1 MFNTTEPKPELD
13 QFDKLILNIE
23 NLEVPNRQDEESM
36 QVYRK
41 RLKVIEKKLGEKLGE
56 SATKKFDYTLAKTYT
71 IEYLNHILEGAPKPK
86 RNLQVQGIERKKQSK
101 KVIAKILEDFS
112 TKFREDSALI
122 KSIIKRLKQSETI
135 EELRGALA
143 VYEAAIEVED
153 EVEYWKG
160 LATHLANEVDEYDKY
175 KTRTEQYTEEIDRL
189 YNLSF
194 SEDEDLAKYQRIL
207 ELRRNGYKEKEI
219 YEIMQVTRQ
228 ELRTLDKKYGEEKVV
243 ALVVDF

>member
-1 MFNTTEPKPELD
+1 MFNTIEPTPELD
-13 QFDKLILNIE
+13 QIDRLLLHLE
-23 NLEVPNRQDEESM
+23 QLEVPNRQDEDAM
-36 QVYRK
+36 QAYRK
-41 RLKVIEKKLGEKLGE
+41 KLKLAEQKLGEKLGE
-56 SATKKFDYTLAKTYT
+56 TATKKFDYTLAETYT

-86 RNLQVQGIERKKQSK
+86 RNLQVQGIERKKQAK

-160 LATHLANEVDEYDKY
+160 LATHLANEVDEYEKY
-175 KTRTEQYTEEIDRL
+175 KTKTEQYTEEIDRL

-194 SEDEDLAKYQRIL
+194 SEDEELAKYQRIL
-207 ELRRNGYKEKEI
+207 ELRKNGYKEKEI
-219 YEIMQVTRQ
+219 HEIMQVTRQ
-228 ELRTLDKKYGEEKVV
+228 ELRTLDRKYEEKVV
-243 ALVVDF
+243 DVVVDF

>member
-1 MFNTTEPKPELD
+1 MKRRAMFNLTGQTQELD
-13 QFDKLILNIE
+13 QIDKLILQME
-23 NLEVPNRQDEESM
+23 NLKVPDRQDEDAM
-36 QVYRK
+36 QAYRK
-41 RLKVIEKKLGEKLGE
+41 KLKRAEQKLGEKLGE
-56 SATKKFDYTLAKTYT
+56 AATKKFDYTLAETYT
-71 IEYLNHILEGAPKPK
+71 TEYLNHILEGAPKPK
-86 RNLQVQGIERKKQSK
+86 RNLLVQDIERKKHSK

-194 SEDEDLAKYQRIL
+194 SEDEELAKYQRIL
-207 ELRRNGYKEKEI
+207 ELRKNGYKEKEI

-228 ELRTLDKKYGEEKVV
+228 ELRTLDKKHGE
-243 ALVVDF
+243 